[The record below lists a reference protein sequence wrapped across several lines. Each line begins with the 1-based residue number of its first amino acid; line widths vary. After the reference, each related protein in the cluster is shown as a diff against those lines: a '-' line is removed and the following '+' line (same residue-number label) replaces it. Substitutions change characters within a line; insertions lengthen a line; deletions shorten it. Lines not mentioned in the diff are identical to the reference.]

1 MKKQWLQICFIF
13 IACVFMSSFLFSDD
27 LTKKVGN
34 LENGYRLFEGFDF
47 SNYKPSPIGVD
58 ARVKAEVNHVI
69 AEDKAAGKSGTYGIV
84 GHSQGGLRVLAYATE
99 LKKQNK
105 KEYDRLDAVITVSGI
120 DKGLKA
126 LNGGFP
132 SVKSRLMSDVNT
144 LLGGFRSM
152 VGVLDNPF
160 SALVNLITDGPM
172 KSPSDFNSTGVI
184 NLVLRFLPE
193 NLSVY
198 LKPALNNASP
208 DSMAEI
214 RDMFPRSAFIN
225 NYVSKTTE
233 HKYKVQTGTV
243 LALVTDYFKVFG
255 VKVYYVKLVQK
266 PVYTTFTA
274 YEDKPLFGNEMP
286 VGYIVGLNNNT
297 LSMVDKKTEQT
308 IRDVV
313 DGFKTG
319 FDITYGIHI
328 AKNIFFLG
336 WLSNGIQYANDAKA
350 ARDWCKNFDGELNEI
365 KCSPENDGLV
375 AKESQFYPK
384 TFTDP
389 NTKTVRNVHTNV
401 LGKDPKGYVGFP
413 KYNHANIIEAEEV
426 LQKIDEMLFEAKGK
440 RVY

>member
-1 MKKQWLQICFIF
+1 MKKQWLRICFIF
-13 IACVFMSSFLFSDD
+13 IACVFTSSFLFSDD

-34 LENGYRLFEGFDF
+34 LENGYRLFDGFDF

-69 AEDKAAGKSGTYGIV
+69 SQDKAAGKSGNYGIV

-152 VGVLDNPF
+152 VGVFTMPDFKNLDNPIG
-160 SALVNLITDGPM
+160 SMDNC
-172 KSPSDFNSTGVI
+172 NSTGVI

-214 RDMFPRSAFIN
+214 RDMFPRSAFLN

-243 LALVTDYFKVFG
+243 LALVTDYFKVLG
-255 VKVYYVKLVQK
+255 IKVYYVKLVQK
-266 PVYTTFTA
+266 PVYTTFTV

-297 LSMVDKKTEQT
+297 LSMVDKKTEKD
-308 IRDVV
+308 IRNTV
-313 DGFKTG
+313 DGFKIAFYT
-319 FDITYGIHI
+319 TYGIHI
-328 AKNIFFLG
+328 AKNIFLG
-336 WLSNGIQYANDAKA
+336 GLLANGIQFANDAKA
-350 ARDWCKNFDGELNEI
+350 AGDWCKNFDGELNEI

-389 NTKTVRNVHTNV
+389 NTKAVRNVHTNV
-401 LGKDPKGYVGFP
+401 LGKDAKGYVGYP
-413 KYNHANIIEAEEV
+413 EYNHANIIEAEKV
-426 LQKIDEMLFEAKGK
+426 LKKIDDMLSEAKETG
-440 RVY
+440 RRIR